1 MEIFIPSLFVFLVAL
16 VITFLVAPRAT
27 PFMAGILSVI
37 FLAFGVYD
45 HYKMFE
51 TEYRQ
56 STWQT
61 GLRIYAPAV
70 MILAIF
76 LFILAGIVSFFT
88 GGSVPV
94 PSIPNVNLDDF
105 TNLNLPTMNTV
116 TNNVSNLF
124 NNAVNTAVNTANDVA
139 NNVAEV
145 ANETINTLQGVS
157 GNNKNNKNKGN
168 TSRSFL
174 ETI

>member
-1 MEIFIPSLFVFLVAL
+1 MEIFIPSLIVFFIAL
-16 VITFLVAPRAT
+16 AITFFVAPRAT
-27 PFMAGILSVI
+27 PVMAGIMSLI

-45 HYKMFE
+45 HYTMFE

-70 MILAIF
+70 MIFAIF
-76 LFILAGIVSFFT
+76 VFILLSVVFFFT

-94 PSIPNVNLDDF
+94 PSVPNMNMNLPNI
-105 TNLNLPTMNTV
+105 TLPTMNTV
-116 TNNVSNLF
+116 ANNVSNLF
-124 NNAVNTAVNTANDVA
+124 NDAANNVANVA
-139 NNVAEV
+139 NNVANNVLET
-145 ANETINTLQGVS
+145 ANEAVNTLQGNHLS
-157 GNNKNNKNKGN
+157 NKSKGN